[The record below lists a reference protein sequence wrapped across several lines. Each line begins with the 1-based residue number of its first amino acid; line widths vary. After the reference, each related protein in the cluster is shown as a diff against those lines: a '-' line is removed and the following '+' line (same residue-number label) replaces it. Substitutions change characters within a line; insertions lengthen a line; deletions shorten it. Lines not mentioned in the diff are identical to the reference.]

1 MIFRIPKDLY
11 AALDDASIF
20 SAIGEFAFK
29 IAKIK
34 KGYFV
39 YNRDAI
45 QIAQIEFRPY
55 EARIT
60 VADHGTLTLTR
71 ERRATNYDIGPLK
84 LEKEDEQF
92 RQFQHKIDGEYA
104 LIGSFA
110 EMAFDVYFRAKCVM
124 NVIPDSSDPNFFK
137 VRINEGGNLI
147 ILTLIAIAV
156 NKLNND
162 PESKL

>member
-11 AALDDASIF
+11 SALSDASIF

-29 IAKIK
+29 IAKVK

-39 YNRDAI
+39 YNRDAV

-60 VADHGTLTLTR
+60 VADYGTLVLSR
-71 ERRATNYDIGPLK
+71 DRRTTYYDIAPLK
-84 LEKEDEQF
+84 LEKEDEQY
-92 RQFQHKIDGEYA
+92 REFQNKINGEYA

-110 EMAFDVYFRAKCVM
+110 EMAFDVYYEAKCVM
-124 NVIPDSSDPNFFK
+124 NVIPDSSDDGYFK
-137 VRINEGGNLI
+137 IRINEGGNLI

-162 PESKL
+162 PESRL

>member
-11 AALDDASIF
+11 AELDDASIF

-45 QIAQIEFRPY
+45 QIAQIAFLPY

-60 VADHGTLTLTR
+60 VADHGTLSLTR
-71 ERRATNYDIGPLK
+71 TKRATYYDIQPMK
-84 LEKEDEQF
+84 LEKEDEQY
-92 RQFQHKIDGEYA
+92 RKFQNKIDGEYA
-104 LIGSFA
+104 VIGSFA
-110 EMAFDVYFRAKCVM
+110 EMSFDVYYNSKCVM